1 VLEAYPH
8 SYDVSLGVPALR
20 CIPYMP
26 FVRTYVLCAS
36 FCPCCV
42 FLPQV
47 LFDANGCLRRYA
59 DSREILGEF
68 YELRLERYRS
78 RKEYLEGKL
87 QSEAD
92 KITSQARFVM
102 EMYNGTIVFRE
113 CIRETVQCMES

>member
-1 VLEAYPH
+1 MHAYMH
-8 SYDVSLGVPALR
+8 TVHMY
-20 CIPYMP
+20 I
-26 FVRTYVLCAS
+26 LCAS

-42 FLPQV
+42 FMPQV
-47 LFDANGCLRRYA
+47 LFDANGCLRRYS
-59 DSREILGEF
+59 DSGEILGEF

-92 KITSQARFVM
+92 KISNQARFVM

-113 CIRETVQCMES
+113 